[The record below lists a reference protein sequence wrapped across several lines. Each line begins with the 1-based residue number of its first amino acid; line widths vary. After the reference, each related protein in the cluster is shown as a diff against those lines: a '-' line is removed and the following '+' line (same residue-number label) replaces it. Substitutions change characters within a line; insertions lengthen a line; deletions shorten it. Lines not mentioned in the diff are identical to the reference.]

1 MDAHPFS
8 PERHIG
14 HVYQVEGSFA
24 DVAFSAANKL
34 PRAHF
39 GEYLGRGE
47 VGEFVVIDMGGI
59 AIFGR
64 LLRVGT
70 PVGRADDLV
79 RESERK
85 VSVEGRIQLLSTL
98 ELSGTSMRGIA
109 RYPKVG
115 DAVFAASSE
124 AILAV
129 IDAVPDHATTVLR
142 LGRLSVDES
151 VPVDVPLSRL
161 FGRHLAVVGATGS
174 GKSWTLGHLTESVAA
189 LNGKM
194 ILIDATGEFRTLGNR
209 ANHLAFGATTD
220 EPAGT
225 TPVGIPHYMMRESD
239 RNAFLNPSA
248 GSQLPK
254 LREAVRTLRLAHAVA
269 SDSSPDPAHAG
280 LAITTGSLRKSGG
293 SIQNYQSAVQKYIGA
308 VENAHSPF
316 DFRALADQVQRE
328 CIWPTGQGAQSTT
341 FGGVN
346 NNELGYVSSLVSRIN
361 DLLQIPEIMDVIDPP
376 AGVSNVIEEMESW
389 LKNSNSHVLRISLR
403 NLTFANHL
411 REIVVNI
418 LGQTLLG
425 WARSDKFR
433 GAALVVA
440 VDEAHQF
447 FDVTV
452 GDEFASTHLNAFDA
466 IAKEGRKYGLTVC
479 VATQR
484 PGDLPAGVLSQVG
497 MTIVHRL
504 GDGRDRQR
512 VEQAA
517 AELDHSATKLLPG
530 LMPGEAILMGVDFPV
545 PVSVRIQKP
554 VSPPASDGPS
564 YDAWRVMGGA
574 QSQL

>member
-1 MDAHPFS
+1 MKLHPFS
-8 PERHIG
+8 PERRIG

-24 DVAFSAANKL
+24 DVALIAANKL

-47 VGEFVVIDMGGI
+47 VGEFVVVDVGGV
-59 AIFGR
+59 ATFGC

-70 PVGRADDLV
+70 ALGRADD
-79 RESERK
+79 
-85 VSVEGRIQLLSTL
+85 VSAQGDKKIPIEGRVQLLSTL
-98 ELSGTSMRGIA
+98 ELSGVTTRGIA
-109 RYPKVG
+109 KYPKVG
-115 DAVFAASSE
+115 DAVYAASSE

-129 IDAVPDHATTVLR
+129 IGAASSSGAATLP

-151 VPVDVPLSRL
+151 VPVAVPLSRL

-174 GKSWTLGHLTESVAA
+174 GKSWTVGHLAESVAA
-189 LNGKM
+189 LRGKM
-194 ILIDATGEFRTLGNR
+194 ILIDATGEFRTLADR
-209 ANHLAFGATTD
+209 ATHLAFSSTGG
-220 EPAGT
+220 EPTGT
-225 TPVGIPHYMMRESD
+225 VAVGIPHYMMRESD
-239 RNAFLNPSA
+239 RNAFLNPSS
-248 GSQLPK
+248 GSQLPR
-254 LREAVRTLRLAHAVA
+254 LREAVRSLRLAKAIQA
-269 SDSSPDPAHAG
+269 DATADPAHQRMVQA
-280 LAITTGSLRKSGG
+280 SGEIVKRNG
-293 SIQNYQSAVQKYIGA
+293 TIAVHQAAVNKYIA
-308 VENAHSPF
+308 TVEDPNSPF
-316 DFRALADQVQRE
+316 NIRLLAAQVQNE
-328 CIWPTGQGAQSTT
+328 CIWGTDRSNAAK
-341 FGGVN
+341 FGDTDQTS
-346 NNELGYVSSLVSRIN
+346 LGYVASLVSRIS
-361 DLLQIPEIMDVIDPP
+361 DLRQTPEIMNVIDPP
-376 AGVSNVIEEMESW
+376 AGVSNVIDEIEKW
-389 LKNSNSHVLRISLR
+389 LQDQDQHVLRISLK

-418 LGQTLLG
+418 LGQTLLT
-425 WARSDKFR
+425 WARD
-433 GAALVVA
+433 GAYASAPVVVA

-504 GDGRDRQR
+504 ADGRDRQR

-530 LMPGEAILMGVDFPV
+530 LVPGEAILMGVDFPV

-554 VSPPASDGPS
+554 VAPPASDGPS
-564 YDAWRVMGGA
+564 YDSWG
-574 QSQL
+574 S